1 MASKSERLT
10 ILRRRS
16 DFLRLVKE
24 GHKLRSVDWMFLSV
38 GANQLEV
45 TRWGWTI
52 PGRVGN
58 AVIRNKLKRWCR
70 VLAKEISS
78 ESISKERV
86 PKGYD
91 INVVFRPQPAGFFKN
106 MLFADFKRAFE
117 QAIRKVRPR
126 S

>member
-1 MASKSERLT
+1 MASKSERLA

-24 GHKLRSVDWMFLSV
+24 GYKLRSVDWMFFSV

-58 AVIRNKLKRWCR
+58 AVIRNKLKRWSR
-70 VLAKEISS
+70 VLAKEMA
-78 ESISKERV
+78 SKGRV

-91 INVVFRPQPAGFFKN
+91 INVVFRPQTAGFFRE
-106 MLFADFKRAFE
+106 MQFAEFEKAFE
-117 QAIRKVRPR
+117 QALRKIRPR
-126 S
+126 T